1 MLIVK
6 FMPKDGQPLQF
17 DPGMF
22 MMITGLDSDGKRYT
36 ARAFSIGSDPSTPGM
51 EFMVIKDPKHGEHI
65 GRSHFVDAKI
75 GDTFALKG
83 PNGQFRFDP
92 SVDKKV
98 IFIAGGT
105 GLAPFISMLRHIK
118 VTNSKSDVILLYS
131 IKYPTEIIRKD
142 ELNSY
147 IADLG
152 LKLVITVTRPQPGDG
167 WTGQTGHVDKTMIS
181 NYAPDMVERT
191 AYICGPLE
199 FVKAVKD
206 ALAALGVSPERVKAD
221 VWG

>member
-1 MLIVK
+1 
-6 FMPKDGQPLQF
+6 MPKDGNPVQF

-22 MMITGLDSDGKRYT
+22 MMITGVDADGKRYT

-51 EFMVIKDPKHGEHI
+51 EFMIIKDPKHGDHI

-92 SVDKKV
+92 SVNKKV
-98 IFIAGGT
+98 LFIAGGT

-118 VTNSKSDVILLYS
+118 VTASQSDVILIYS
-131 IKYPTEIIRKD
+131 IKYPTEIIRKE
-142 ELNSY
+142 ELMNY
-147 IADLG
+147 VPQLG
-152 LKLVITVTRPQPGDG
+152 MKLVITVTRPAAGDG
-167 WTGQTGHVDKTMIS
+167 WTQQTGHVDQAMVGK
-181 NYAPDMVERT
+181 YVPDMAERT

-199 FVKAVKD
+199 FVKAAKD
-206 ALAALGVSPERVKAD
+206 ALTALNVPAERVKAD